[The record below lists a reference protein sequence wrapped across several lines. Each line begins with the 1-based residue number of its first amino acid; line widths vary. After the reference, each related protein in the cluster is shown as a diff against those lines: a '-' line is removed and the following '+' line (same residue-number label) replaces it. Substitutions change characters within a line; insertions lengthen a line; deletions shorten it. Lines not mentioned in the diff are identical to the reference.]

1 MHSFKKLLSKLVPAS
16 VLDRMIRSRVSLSEV
31 AFDKDFSVEIA
42 KSKEDLESAYSLLHE
57 CYVSAKLMK
66 SHSSG
71 LRCNWYSVLPQ
82 TTTIVVKYK
91 GVVAGTVSLIVDSS
105 SGLPSD
111 SEYLLE
117 NNELRRSLGRLV
129 EVSALAVSRKFR
141 HNGHIVSL
149 LLMKYLFNYATKFL
163 QAKSL
168 VCTIHDRA
176 EAFYRALWHFRRNGK
191 LVKYP
196 YVEGARAIHMSLEI
210 SPVKSEQIINSYET
224 EDIRKNLALFVLS
237 EDSRFQY
244 PNRIMGQVL
253 DPVMTPELL
262 NYFFVERTSLC
273 DEISHE
279 KKNFLFD
286 MYKAVFGRETVEEI
300 FGKVVNVEFKRS
312 YRVPTDISVLV
323 SIGDQTTFGRIINL
337 NSDGCFITLSET
349 ISEFNGEIRMS
360 FKLGDKLISAK
371 GVSTWKNNGVCLHQN
386 NGFGVKF
393 LAQLSG
399 VDTYLQKLMQVNETA
414 LNKEPASA

>member
-1 MHSFKKLLSKLVPAS
+1 MKSFKKILSKLLPNS
-16 VLDRMIRSRVSLSEV
+16 LMDRVIRSRVSLSDV
-31 AFDKDFSVEIA
+31 AFDQEFSVEIA
-42 KSKEDLESAYSLLHE
+42 KSKEDLEHAYSLLHE
-57 CYVSAKLMK
+57 SYVSAKLMK
-66 SHSSG
+66 AHSSG

-111 SEYLLE
+111 SEYLTE

-129 EVSALAVSRKFR
+129 EVSALAVSKKFR

-163 QAKSL
+163 HGKGL

-176 EAFYRALWHFRRNGK
+176 ESFYRALWHFQRNGK
-191 LVKYP
+191 LVRYP

-210 SPVKSEQIINSYET
+210 SPAKSEQIINSYGT
-224 EDIRKNLALFVLS
+224 EDMRKNLALFVLN
-237 EDSRFQY
+237 EDRRFFY
-244 PNRIMGQVL
+244 PNRITGQVL

-273 DEISHE
+273 NEISHE

-286 MYKAVFGRETVEEI
+286 MYKAIFGRGAVEEI

-312 YRVPTDISVLV
+312 YRVPTDINVLV
-323 SIGDQTTFGRIINL
+323 SIGDQATFGRIINL
-337 NSDGCFITLSET
+337 NSDGCFISLSEA

-360 FKLGDKLISAK
+360 FKLGDKLVSAK
-371 GVSTWKNNGVCLHQN
+371 GISTWKNSGVCLHQS

-393 LAQLSG
+393 LSQLPG
-399 VDTYLQKLMQVNETA
+399 VDSYLQKLMQVRDQQPI
-414 LNKEPASA
+414 KEIA